1 MPPPTW
7 VGSLPAVNAGLNT
20 LALLLL
26 VGGWVL
32 IRRGHRDAHRR
43 TMLVAFA
50 TSIVFLACYLVY
62 HAARHHYTG
71 AAQMR
76 FAGTGAIRIVYFTI
90 LISHVF
96 LAAVVPVLAI
106 VTIRRGLRQQW
117 EVLQSLRTFSR
128 DCIQLCGRPAEP
140 AHGAGAE
147 LRRQRV
153 A

>member
-117 EVLQSLRTFSR
+117 ESHRRIAKVTFPIWVYVSLTGV
-128 DCIQLCGRPAEP
+128 IIYLMLYHWNVQ
-140 AHGAGAE
+140 
-147 LRRQRV
+147 
-153 A
+153 

>member
-90 LISHVF
+90 LVSHVF

-117 EVLQSLRTFSR
+117 ESHRRIAKVTFPIWVYVSLTGV
-128 DCIQLCGRPAEP
+128 IIYLMLYHWNVQ
-140 AHGAGAE
+140 
-147 LRRQRV
+147 
-153 A
+153 